1 MRPSTHDYLRLGDCR
16 RLTKLAVRVE
26 CHHSRPRLG
35 PLIQTLSFS
44 SIPTTL
50 NTLAIHLS
58 FTGNLVELGD
68 WAAIDV
74 ILTTK
79 YSSVS
84 HMDINLLPR
93 SSDSQGPVP
102 TGYIT
107 SAHSLLATDLL
118 PSLVSSA
125 SETRQI
131 RFDITASQPR

>member
-16 RLTKLAVRVE
+16 RLTKLTVRVE

-58 FTGNLVELGD
+58 FTSNLVKLGD

-93 SSDSQGPVP
+93 SSSQGPVT

>member
-16 RLTKLAVRVE
+16 RLTKLAVRAE

-58 FTGNLVELGD
+58 FTGNLVKLGD

-93 SSDSQGPVP
+93 SFSQGPVP

-107 SAHSLLATDLL
+107 SVHSLLATDLL

-131 RFDITASQPR
+131 RFDIIASQPR